1 MLNATKIRLYPTTVQ
16 RDALARQFGCAR
28 WVFNWGLD
36 LSRRTYL
43 ETGKGLTYHALAT
56 KLPKLKQEHAWLRE
70 ADSQALQMA
79 LQNLAA
85 AYEAFFKGRTRY
97 PRFRSKNGR
106 QSFAYPQR
114 VRIAERRENG
124 WGSLSLPK
132 IGQVRANIH
141 REVVGKIK
149 TVTISLDTAGRY
161 WAAVLADDDA
171 PPSPVSEEGPALG
184 IDVGLTHFAV
194 TSAGRKVANKRF
206 IRRAAHNLRR
216 KQKALSRKQKG
227 SKSRQKARLQV
238 ARAHEK
244 ARRARADFL
253 HKLSRQMVNESQVI
267 AVEDLNVKGMMRNRS
282 LAKAIGDCSWSM
294 FTGFVAYKAERDGK
308 AFVKC
313 HRFFP
318 SSKACNACG
327 HVTDSLPLNIR
338 NWTCQ
343 RCGSEH
349 DRDINAAKN
358 IRDEGLRM
366 LAEGYPATASR
377 GRVRRK
383 PLAVDASPRE
393 AGSPVL

>member
-1 MLNATKIRLYPTTVQ
+1 MIDATKIRLYPTTTQ

-36 LSRRTYL
+36 LSRRAYL
-43 ETGKGLTYHALAT
+43 ETGKGLTYNTLAT
-56 KLPKLKQEHAWLRE
+56 KLPTLKQEHEWLRE
-70 ADSQALQMA
+70 ADSQALQQA

-85 AYEAFFKGRTRY
+85 AYEAFFKGRARY
-97 PRFRSKNGR
+97 PRFRSKHGKQR
-106 QSFAYPQR
+106 FAYPQR
-114 VRIAERRENG
+114 VKVAERRENG
-124 WGSLSLPK
+124 WGLISLPK
-132 IGQVRANIH
+132 VGAVRANVH
-141 REVVGKIK
+141 REIACKIK
-149 TVTISLDTAGRY
+149 TVTISLDAAGRH
-161 WAAVLADDDA
+161 WAAILTDDGA
-171 PPSPVSEEGPALG
+171 PSPPVSGDGPAIG
-184 IDVGLTHFAV
+184 VDAGLTHFAV
-194 TSAGRKVANKRF
+194 TSTGRKVANKRF

-216 KQKALSRKQKG
+216 KQKTLSRKQKG

-253 HKLSRQMVNESQVI
+253 HKLSWTLVNESQVI
-267 AVEDLNVKGMMRNRS
+267 AVEDLNVRGMMRNRS

-294 FTGFVAYKAERDGK
+294 FAAMLAYKAERSGK

-318 SSKACNACG
+318 SSKACNDCG
-327 HVTDSLPLNIR
+327 HVAESLPLNSR
-338 NWTCQ
+338 NWTC
-343 RCGSEH
+343 RHCGSEH

-358 IRDEGLRM
+358 IRDEGLRIW
-366 LAEGYPATASR
+366 AEGHPAPAGG

-383 PLAVDASPRE
+383 ALAPDASPRE